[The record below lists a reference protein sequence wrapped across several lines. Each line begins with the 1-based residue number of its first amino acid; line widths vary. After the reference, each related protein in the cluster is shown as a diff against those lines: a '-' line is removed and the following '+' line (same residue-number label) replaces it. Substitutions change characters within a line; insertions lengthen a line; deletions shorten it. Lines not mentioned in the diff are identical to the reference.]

1 MRKAWAW
8 AVLLVACCAYP
19 GGAQEVPTGLRAG
32 DPLPALAGVDLAGKP
47 VQLSE
52 WIGRGTVVLSFWSI
66 HCTDC
71 IRELDDLRS
80 IRQEFPVD
88 EVTVVAINTD
98 SGLPLGRIAGFLRRY
113 EASRGE
119 LGVVHLLD
127 RDAAIVNRLGIR
139 FIPVLVVLDPAGR
152 VSSVLTGYE
161 SSDRGRVAQAMEEG
175 RLALGA
181 WSERLRGRLRTILR
195 GPRPTGGSVEWGS
208 FRVEEGMPLFG
219 LYDATGW
226 IADASGR
233 RNREAEARR
242 VEQVVT
248 GRLKVRLLNE
258 ALASI
263 GVRLPAPSDQP
274 FRRDGVAVPESPF
287 QGNGAWKRLYDAV
300 RFDELYRSEQTSS
313 SWVGDEYWA
322 GFVGDVDLGQLRE
335 RVRALGFPETPARL
349 RLETVSDFDYKSRA
363 LLQRFRNASF
373 RLQAIQGE
381 YLLYYGDAEAL
392 AAELSGQG
400 GLPFQVFAEVLDP
413 ASLRVEVY

>member
-1 MRKAWAW
+1 
-8 AVLLVACCAYP
+8 
-19 GGAQEVPTGLRAG
+19 
-32 DPLPALAGVDLAGKP
+32 
-47 VQLSE
+47 
-52 WIGRGTVVLSFWSI
+52 
-66 HCTDC
+66 
-71 IRELDDLRS
+71 
-80 IRQEFPVD
+80 
-88 EVTVVAINTD
+88 
-98 SGLPLGRIAGFLRRY
+98 
-113 EASRGE
+113 
-119 LGVVHLLD
+119 
-127 RDAAIVNRLGIR
+127 
-139 FIPVLVVLDPAGR
+139 
-152 VSSVLTGYE
+152 
-161 SSDRGRVAQAMEEG
+161 
-175 RLALGA
+175 
-181 WSERLRGRLRTILR
+181 
-195 GPRPTGGSVEWGS
+195 VEWGS
-208 FRVEEGMPLFG
+208 FRVEEGLPLFG

-226 IADASGR
+226 IADVSGR

-242 VEQVVT
+242 IEQVVA

-335 RVRALGFPETPARL
+335 RVRALGFPEAPARL

-363 LLQRFRNASF
+363 LLQRFRTASF

-392 AAELSGQG
+392 AAELSGQV